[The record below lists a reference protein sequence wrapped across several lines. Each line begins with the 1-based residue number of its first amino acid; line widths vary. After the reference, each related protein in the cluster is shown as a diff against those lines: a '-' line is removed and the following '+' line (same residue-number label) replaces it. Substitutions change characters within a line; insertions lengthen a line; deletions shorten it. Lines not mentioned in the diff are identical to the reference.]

1 MKTNDKVRMKKFL
14 ITNVKAAATY
24 SEVKCTDPANCLS
37 LKDQTRSDLLFNVT
51 KIVVIRAVLLIFAL

>member
-1 MKTNDKVRMKKFL
+1 MIKYALKKFL

-24 SEVKCTDPANCLS
+24 SQVKRTDSANCLS

-51 KIVVIRAVLLIFAL
+51 KIVVVRAVLLIIAL